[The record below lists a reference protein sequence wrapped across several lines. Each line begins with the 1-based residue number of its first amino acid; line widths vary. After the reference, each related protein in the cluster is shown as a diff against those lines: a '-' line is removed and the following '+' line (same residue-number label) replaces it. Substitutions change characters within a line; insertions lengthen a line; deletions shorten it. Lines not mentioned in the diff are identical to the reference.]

1 VLPST
6 ASKWKLQLRTERHGQ
21 GKPDGNPLAIEPQ
34 EEIPLENQEL
44 LNY

>member
-1 VLPST
+1 VEAAAAHGT
-6 ASKWKLQLRTERHGQ
+6 ARARKAGWES
-21 GKPDGNPLAIEPQ
+21 LAIEPQ